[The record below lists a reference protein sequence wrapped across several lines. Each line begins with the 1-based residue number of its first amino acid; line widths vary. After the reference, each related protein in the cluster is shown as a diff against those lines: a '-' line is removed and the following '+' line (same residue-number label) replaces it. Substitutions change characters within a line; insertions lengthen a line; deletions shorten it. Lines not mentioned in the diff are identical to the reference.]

1 MAQTRGYVQKTDLTP
16 EEQLEVAFFHL
27 LRGISQQDLAGI
39 YGGVNSARVHDAVE
53 KARAAFKIKDGRER
67 NAIADA

>member
-27 LRGISQQDLAGI
+27 RRGVSQQDLASI
-39 YGGVNSARVHDAVE
+39 FGGVNSARVHDAVE
-53 KARAAFKIKDGRER
+53 KARTAFGITDGRAGR
-67 NAIADA
+67 APG

>member
-27 LRGISQQDLAGI
+27 RRGISQQDLANI
-39 YGGVNSARVHDAVE
+39 YGGINSARVNDAVD
-53 KARAAFKIKDGRER
+53 KARMAFKITDGRAGREPG
-67 NAIADA
+67 